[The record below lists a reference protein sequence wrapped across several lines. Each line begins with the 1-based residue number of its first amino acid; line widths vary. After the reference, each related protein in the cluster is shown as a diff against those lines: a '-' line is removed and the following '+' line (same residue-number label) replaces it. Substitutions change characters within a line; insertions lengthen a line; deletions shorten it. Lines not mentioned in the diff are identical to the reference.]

1 MAKNFYN
8 CKTQNLRKLKT
19 AIKYIFPL
27 LIFAFLI
34 LNCNQTEGYTIKSG
48 YGSPQKPSVI
58 LNIDSSK
65 YKPEIFRID
74 TLFQKLYKAN
84 AFNGNVLIAKN
95 NQIIYQKSFGY
106 AIKENNTPL
115 SDSSLFQLASVSKVI
130 TGIGVLML
138 YEQGKLKLEQKV
150 DEILPGFPYKDVTV
164 KHLLAH
170 RSGLPNYTYFCCE
183 YLKNDETQLSNQQ
196 VLDLMIQH
204 QPKQYFKQGL
214 RFNYSNTNYAVLAL
228 IIEKISGKSYSS
240 FLQEELFNPLGMKH
254 TYTLPTL
261 DFMNKH
267 LTFGYTMSYKRV
279 ANDRFDGVVGD
290 KGIYTTTHDLF
301 LLSAAL
307 YQGKLLS
314 KATQEMAFS
323 PNSPEK
329 KQSNYGLGWRMRDFD
344 SPNKDVFHNGWWHG
358 YRTSFH
364 RRLKDSLTVIVLSNR
379 LNKSV
384 YATWRIYGAIDGP
397 NAALGSETGDDE

>member
-1 MAKNFYN
+1 M
-8 CKTQNLRKLKT
+8 
-19 AIKYIFPL
+19 KYLVFVIVF
-27 LIFAFLI
+27 FFLI
-34 LNCNQTEGYTIKSG
+34 INGNQTEGFTIKPR
-48 YGSPQKPSVI
+48 YNSPEKPIVSSEVDSV
-58 LNIDSSK
+58 K
-65 YKPEIFRID
+65 YKEEIFRID
-74 TLFQKLYKAN
+74 TLFQRLYNSN

-106 AIKENNTPL
+106 AIKENSTQL

-130 TGIGVLML
+130 TGIGVLLL
-138 YEQGKLKLEQKV
+138 YEQEKLKLEQKV
-150 DEILPGFPYKDVTV
+150 ADILPGFPYPNVTV
-164 KHLLAH
+164 KHLLTH

-183 YLKNDETQLSNQQ
+183 YLKNDQTQLSNQS
-196 VLDLMIQH
+196 VFDLMVEH
-204 QPKQYFKQGL
+204 KPKSYFKEGL
-214 RFNYSNTNYAVLAL
+214 RFNYSNTNYALLAL
-228 IIEKISGKSYSS
+228 IIEKISGKRYSA
-240 FLQEELFNPLGMKH
+240 FMQEELFTPLGMYH
-254 TYTLPTL
+254 TCTLPTL

-267 LTFGYTMSYKRV
+267 LTFGYTVSYKRV
-279 ANDRFDGVVGD
+279 ENDRFDGVVGD

-307 YQGKLLS
+307 YQEKLLS
-314 KATQEMAFS
+314 KETQSMAFA

-344 SPNKDVFHNGWWHG
+344 TENKEVFHNGWWHG

-384 YATWRIYGAIDGP
+384 YATWRIYDAIDGP
-397 NAALGSETGDDE
+397 NALKGDQSSEDE

>member
-1 MAKNFYN
+1 M
-8 CKTQNLRKLKT
+8 
-19 AIKYIFPL
+19 KYLVFVILF
-27 LIFAFLI
+27 FFLI
-34 LNCNQTEGYTIKSG
+34 INGNQTEGFTIKPK
-48 YGSPQKPSVI
+48 YNSPEKPNVSSEVDSV
-58 LNIDSSK
+58 K
-65 YKPEIFRID
+65 YKAEIFRID
-74 TLFQKLYKAN
+74 TLFQKLYNSN

-106 AIKENNTPL
+106 AIKENNTQL
-115 SDSSLFQLASVSKVI
+115 TDSSLFQLASVSKVI
-130 TGIGVLML
+130 TGIGVLIL
-138 YEQGKLKLEQKV
+138 YEQEKLKLEQKV
-150 DEILPGFPYKDVTV
+150 SDILPGFPYPNVTV
-164 KHLLAH
+164 KHLLSH

-183 YLKNDETQLSNQQ
+183 YLKNDQTQLSNQD
-196 VLDLMIQH
+196 VFDLMVEH
-204 QPKQYFKQGL
+204 NPKPYFKEGL
-214 RFNYSNTNYAVLAL
+214 RFNYSNTNYALLAL
-228 IIEKISGKSYSS
+228 IIEKISGKSYSA
-240 FLQEELFNPLGMKH
+240 FMQEELFTPLGMHH
-254 TYTLPTL
+254 TCTLPTL

-267 LTFGYTMSYKRV
+267 LTFGYTVSYKRV
-279 ANDRFDGVVGD
+279 ENDRFDGVVGD

-314 KATQEMAFS
+314 KETQNMAFS

-344 SPNKDVFHNGWWHG
+344 TENKEVFHNGWWHG

-397 NAALGSETGDDE
+397 NALKGDQGPEDE